1 MNKYFEILTKYFK
14 TSSVAQSL
22 QSPEMFLMTKCPE
35 LENLDS
41 ASFWIRQYEEW
52 VDKKRWKYDGCGRS
66 EVN

>member
-1 MNKYFEILTKYFK
+1 
-14 TSSVAQSL
+14 
-22 QSPEMFLMTKCPE
+22 MTKCPE

-52 VDKKRWKYDGCGRS
+52 VDKKRWKCDGCGRS